1 MQISRVRRA
10 RSLSRVATFVR
21 SNVKQFSRLANGKR
35 CHLSEKQ
42 CESFKNHEL
51 LHCQMGFGCV
61 FLSSVFGCTFLEHQ
75 FLFRGLR
82 EFYVPLQA
90 IIIEEFDQRI
100 DIEGH
105 VVRINWKRT
114 RNEVASLLHETVGSR
129 EMPLLAGRARATREL
144 RINISRV
151 FVISRITACL
161 RRKLGNSFA
170 ACLTTS
176 EW

>member
-1 MQISRVRRA
+1 M
-10 RSLSRVATFVR
+10 L
-21 SNVKQFSRLANGKR
+21 
-35 CHLSEKQ
+35 C
-42 CESFKNHEL
+42 
-51 LHCQMGFGCV
+51 
-61 FLSSVFGCTFLEHQ
+61 SSVFSCTFLEHQ
-75 FLFRGLR
+75 FLYKGLW
-82 EFYVPLQA
+82 ELYVPLQA

-114 RNEVASLLHETVGSR
+114 RNEVSSLLHEIVGSR
-129 EMPLLAGRARATREL
+129 EMALLAVRARRTREL

-161 RRKLGNSFA
+161 RRKLENSFA